1 MRCELCGKNCR
12 CSCKGWGCPS
22 CNSTNKQVSLTND
35 LIKFWL
41 TKDIVRE
48 RLKEIRA
55 YLDKIDSY
63 TLYEFISGEIDEE
76 KFNEALSNFKS
87 WYKPYTPKKKID
99 EVKDFKPTPNPETHH
114 KWNGTSIRSR
124 CQYCNCIKKYCDK
137 EECPMWI
144 WNKKEENTIS
154 EWWETPGTTDTEN

>member
-55 YLDKIDSY
+55 YLGKIDAY
-63 TLYEFISGEIDEE
+63 TLYEYIAGEIDEE
-76 KFNEALSNFKS
+76 KFNTAVENFKPWIKS
-87 WYKPYTPKKKID
+87 YTPKKPSIK
-99 EVKDFKPTPNPETHH
+99 EFKPTPNPE
-114 KWNGTSIRSR
+114 KQCVFDWRSPWDRCKRCNSIR
-124 CQYCNCIKKYCDK
+124 KYMQWKD
-137 EECPMWI
+137 CPMYV
-144 WNKKEENTIS
+144 ENLGDTV
-154 EWWETPGTTDTEN
+154 TENE

>member
-55 YLDKIDSY
+55 YLDRIDSY
-63 TLYEFISGEIDEE
+63 TLYEFMSGEIDEE
-76 KFNEALSNFKS
+76 KFNESVASYKS
-87 WYKPYTPKKKID
+87 WFRTYTPKKKVD
-99 EVKDFKPTPNPETHH
+99 EVKDFKPTPNPERKCVFDSNSPWARCLKCNSIAKYMHWKDCPMY
-114 KWNGTSIRSR
+114 KWN
-124 CQYCNCIKKYCDK
+124 D
-137 EECPMWI
+137 E
-144 WNKKEENTIS
+144 
-154 EWWETPGTTDTEN
+154 

>member
-48 RLKEIRA
+48 RLKEIRT
-55 YLDKIDSY
+55 YLWKIDPY
-63 TLYEFISGEIDEE
+63 TLYEYLSWEIEEE
-76 KFNEALSNFKS
+76 KFNEVLAN
-87 WYKPYTPKKKID
+87 YKGGLRKYTPKKKPDIK
-99 EVKDFKPTPNPETHH
+99 EFKPTVNPERACVF
-114 KWNGTSIRSR
+114 NGPWVWERCIHCNSIR
-124 CQYCNCIKKYCDK
+124 KYMQWK
-137 EECPMWI
+137 ECPKYQ
-144 WNKKEENTIS
+144 WNDMNS
-154 EWWETPGTTDTEN
+154 

>member
-48 RLKEIRA
+48 RLKEIRT
-55 YLDKIDSY
+55 YLGKIDAY
-63 TLYEFISGEIDEE
+63 TLYEYIAGEIDEE
-76 KFNEALSNFKS
+76 KFNTAVENFKPWIKS
-87 WYKPYTPKKKID
+87 YTPKKPS
-99 EVKDFKPTPNPETHH
+99 VKEFKPTPNPE
-114 KWNGTSIRSR
+114 KQCVFDWRSPWARCKRCNSIR
-124 CQYCNCIKKYCDK
+124 KYMQWK
-137 EECPMWI
+137 ECPMYI
-144 WNKKEENTIS
+144 ENLGNTV
-154 EWWETPGTTDTEN
+154 TENE

>member
-48 RLKEIRA
+48 RLKEIRT
-55 YLDKIDSY
+55 YLGKIDPY
-63 TLYEFISGEIDEE
+63 TLYEYLSWEIEEE
-76 KFNEALSNFKS
+76 KFNEALANYRGGLRK
-87 WYKPYTPKKKID
+87 YTPKKKPDI
-99 EVKDFKPTPNPETHH
+99 KDFKPTDNPERSCVFKGPWAWERCIHC
-114 KWNGTSIRSR
+114 NSIR
-124 CQYCNCIKKYCDK
+124 KYMIGK
-137 EECPMWI
+137 ECPKYI
-144 WNKKEENTIS
+144 WNEEK
-154 EWWETPGTTDTEN
+154 

>member
-48 RLKEIRA
+48 RLKEIRT
-55 YLDKIDSY
+55 YLGKIDPY
-63 TLYEFISGEIDEE
+63 TLYEYLSWEIEEE
-76 KFNEALSNFKS
+76 KFNEALAN
-87 WYKPYTPKKKID
+87 YKGGLRKYTPKKKPDI
-99 EVKDFKPTPNPETHH
+99 KDFKPTDNPERRFDW
-114 KWNGTSIRSR
+114 KVIR
-124 CQYCNCIKKYCDK
+124 NTKKK
-137 EECPMWI
+137 L
-144 WNKKEENTIS
+144 
-154 EWWETPGTTDTEN
+154 